1 MGCWSH
7 HAGPKRI
14 IELKRPPCPA
24 RNVAGMDATPQV
36 LAGMVSTAVF
46 TGSFGNI
53 ALANVGNAGVLDLRL
68 PSAVDGPIWFLHT
81 FYPVSSAQTSY
92 RYVHCRPARRG
103 RPLAA
108 TTAVPMAAVA
118 WGSQW

>member
-7 HAGPKRI
+7 HAGPKWI
-14 IELKRPPCPA
+14 IELKRPPWPA
-24 RNVAGMDATPQV
+24 RNVAGMGATPQV
-36 LAGMVSTAVF
+36 LAGMVSTAVVAA
-46 TGSFGNI
+46 SFGNI

-68 PSAVDGPIWFLHT
+68 PSAAGPIWFLHT

-92 RYVHCRPARRG
+92 RYVHCRPVRRG
-103 RPLAA
+103 RPLAV

>member
-1 MGCWSH
+1 MG
-7 HAGPKRI
+7 
-14 IELKRPPCPA
+14 
-24 RNVAGMDATPQV
+24 ATPQV

-53 ALANVGNAGVLDLRL
+53 ALANVGNAGVRDLRL
-68 PSAVDGPIWFLHT
+68 PSADGPIWFLHT
-81 FYPVSSAQTSY
+81 FYTVSSAQTSY

-108 TTAVPMAAVA
+108 TTAVPMAVVA